1 MAKVENG
8 LGTKKPKKGLGSATE
23 LIGNEETEEYVQR
36 AYDFYAKPYQTQFEN
51 LGEATRKEAIGKGLY
66 LSGSLA
72 KATDKQMDDYSRQ
85 VAENVVMPLAREGM
99 DRSFQAQELGLREQQ
114 QAETER
120 ATRQQE
126 SFRRAE
132 LTGYISGQKYSTVSL
147 DSLGMTTSDYNENER
162 QNISTKFAEQLGRIP
177 TAEEVDSIMAGEKL
191 SIERMQ
197 TVGQQQL
204 GEQQRQFDVTTT
216 GKTSYGTFT
225 ANDLGVPVDLLE
237 QANAQ
242 RVDGT
247 IDSSSPQYLIATDII
262 RDNARDKDIYISDAD
277 VQKIIRGDEV
287 DLSGAPTLDF
297 LKLQEDREQ
306 FNASLAQDMT
316 LSDKQRDET
325 ARQFNIQTIRRQI
338 EWKAD
343 VTGRYGASAISAEM
357 LGIDQS
363 PWTDED
369 GNIRGDFTAMDPDER
384 EAYNQAKEDLRRVAS
399 EAGLSISDEDA
410 DKILGSNK
418 AITIMG
424 ETGLTMAG
432 RQQTMAES
440 ERLYQRRNETA
451 RLQLDEDKQRLDE
464 AITRAEQSGT
474 YIDPVTGDSL
484 NTLERLRLDL
494 DNRVANWELTGEAD
508 GKDRYGNYLGSLAAE
523 AQKQE
528 LRFGKERQELEQAI
542 ARAQQ
547 TGDFKDPD
555 TGKTV
560 ETLEKELQ
568 TANINIQKANLR
580 FEKQREINRQ
590 REVFAELT
598 GVSMPVEINLE
609 MLGGNL
615 DEMYDKDGNVRMEYW
630 YESAD
635 IIANNA
641 KKLLG
646 REPTSAE
653 IQALIRGD
661 SIVSGDP
668 MDTLAKTMQEGNL
681 TLEQTIARAEF
692 TGFFGPDNLETLAGN
707 RQAFEQEIQKRVQS
721 LNEQQQAYTENMEMF
736 RERGYMEIGE
746 GGQITAEEL
755 GIDITYVSTLNSM
768 SDIIDSYEAETL
780 RNSYREMT
788 GEELSDPDVLEML
801 QGRGK
806 SISAPIRIETL
817 SARTERQRQDI
828 EVGKTLGELGGK
840 KTEASRQ
847 FDEDLSL
854 RTDLT
859 EAEVASIYADT
870 SRADKQ
876 MEAQITK
883 WVAETNLDI
892 ATITGQFGISG
903 DISAEELGVTVP
915 SFDNDY
921 SLYEFIGED
930 SPEKDA
936 LVQSFNSTFG
946 RDPSNNEMSRLLTGA
961 SVSVESTPTLAGRQL
976 SQLISSQSLEMANDM
991 EKFSKQM
998 GLERDE
1004 LAEMQSQFDDT
1015 EKRLNEE
1022 MSNQFGLEK
1031 SQFALAR
1038 QELEA
1043 TYTGKWNVSGAIT
1056 GADLGFA
1063 DFDAT
1068 GLTADQVNRA
1078 AESLMTSYE
1087 VLTGE
1092 KISKMKAYDVLQG
1105 GSIPADET
1113 WTQDAIETARRF
1125 GLDQDSFTQ
1134 AITQYNQD
1142 FEENQRRNWASMKG
1156 YGFDPTTGKT
1166 MWTQG
1171 YAAYRD
1177 GKREMEK
1184 LNVRRDMVWNSFS
1197 QDAVDRDKKRGDH
1210 QFKMSDYRGLTKTD
1224 PQTGKT
1230 TTLSQAETVDRM
1242 VSDFEELYG
1251 YQPERQDIANYL
1263 KNISQQG
1270 EEGWAKI
1277 KTVPI
1282 YGFGTGNAFEEEMGR
1297 LNNIISGHALQIVEA
1312 TSGWEQAGRAIGQTV
1327 SEAFVASQGGDG
1339 GGNKKKLID
1348 GAKAFF
1354 TGS

>member
-1 MAKVENG
+1 MAKVEYG
-8 LGTKKPKKGLGSATE
+8 LGAKKPKKGLGSATK
-23 LIGNEETEEYVQR
+23 LIGDEETEEYVQR
-36 AYDFYAKPYQTQFEN
+36 AYDFYAKPYQQQFEA
-51 LGEATRKEAIGKGLY
+51 LGDATRKEAIGKGLY

-99 DRSFQAQELGLREQQ
+99 DRSFQARELGLREQQ

-126 SFRRAE
+126 AFRQGE
-132 LTGYISGQKYSTVSL
+132 LTGYIGGQKYSTVNMT
-147 DSLGMTTSDYNENER
+147 SLGITGEDISSGRER
-162 QNISTKFAEQLGRIP
+162 EAISTKFAEQLGRIP
-177 TAEEVDSIMAGEKL
+177 TVEEVNSIMRGEKL

-197 TVGQQQL
+197 TVSQQQL

-216 GKTSYGTFT
+216 GRFEGTYDV
-225 ANDLGVPVDLLE
+225 NDFGVPLDDLE
-237 QANAQ
+237 KAQ
-242 RVDGT
+242 QFRIDGT
-247 IDSSSPQYLIATDII
+247 IDRTTEIYQNVAKII
-262 RDNARDKDIYISDAD
+262 RDNANAQGIYISEEN
-277 VQKIIRGDEV
+277 VRNIIRGDEV

-297 LKLQEDREQ
+297 AKLQNDREQ

-316 LSDKQRDET
+316 LSDKQREES
-325 ARQFNIQTIRRQI
+325 ARQFNIQTMRRQI

-343 VTGRYGASAISAEM
+343 VTGRYGASAVSAEM

-363 PWTDED
+363 PWMDED
-369 GNIRGDFTAMDPDER
+369 GNLLETPEARTAFS
-384 EAYNQAKEDLRRVAS
+384 QAKEDLIRIAG
-399 EAGLSISDEDA
+399 EAGLSVSDIDA
-410 DKILGSNK
+410 EKILSSNS
-418 AITIMG
+418 AITISG
-424 ETGLTMAG
+424 EEGFTIAG
-432 RQQTMAES
+432 RQQAMAEADTLF
-440 ERLYQRRNETA
+440 RRRNETA
-451 RLQLDEDKQRLDE
+451 RVRLEQRSQALDE
-464 AITRAEQSGT
+464 AITRAQQSGT
-474 YIDPVTGDSL
+474 YVDPVTNEDL
-484 NTLERLRLDL
+484 QTLEARRLELDKEATYL
-494 DNRVANWELTGEAD
+494 ELTGTANGQDED
-508 GKDRYGNYLGSLAAE
+508 GNFLGSLAAT
-523 AQKQE
+523 AQKQRLVAE
-528 LRFGKERQELEQAI
+528 DKREKLERAI

-547 TGDFKDPD
+547 TGTFKDPE
-555 TGKTV
+555 TNKTV

-568 TANINIQKANLR
+568 TANIDIQKANLR

-590 REVFAELT
+590 REAFAELT
-598 GVSMPVEINLE
+598 GVSIPVEINLE
-609 MLGGNL
+609 MLGGNM
-615 DEMYDKDGNVRMEYW
+615 DEMYNTDGTVNTDYWME
-630 YESAD
+630 SVD
-635 IIANNA
+635 VINNNA

-646 REPTSAE
+646 REPTPSE
-653 IQALIRGD
+653 IQALLRGD

-668 MDTLAKTMQEGNL
+668 MDTLAKQMQERGM
-681 TLEQTIARAEF
+681 TLEETVAEAEF

-707 RQAFEQEIQKRVQS
+707 RQAFEQELQKRVQS
-721 LNEQQQAYTENMEMF
+721 LNERQQAYTEKMEMF

-746 GGQITAEEL
+746 GGEITAEEL
-755 GIDITYVSTLNSM
+755 GVDTTYVSTLNNM
-768 SDIIDSYEAETL
+768 DDILDSYEAETL
-780 RNSYREMT
+780 RNTYREMT
-788 GEELSDPDVLEML
+788 GEDLPDSDVINML
-801 QGRGK
+801 RGNGK

-847 FDEDLSL
+847 FDKDLSL

-903 DISAEELGVTVP
+903 EISAEELGVTVP

-921 SLYEFIGED
+921 DLYEFIGED

-998 GLERDE
+998 GLEREE
-1004 LAEMQSQFDDT
+1004 LAEMASQFDET

-1022 MSNQFGLEK
+1022 MSNQFGLER

-1038 QELEA
+1038 QEMEA
-1043 TYTGKWNVSGAIT
+1043 KYTGKWNVSGEIT
-1056 GADLGFA
+1056 SADLGFA
-1063 DFDAT
+1063 DYDAT

-1113 WTQDAIETARRF
+1113 WTQDAIDSARRF
-1125 GLDQDSFTQ
+1125 GLDERQFTE
-1134 AITQYNQD
+1134 AISQYNKNFQED
-1142 FEENQRRNWASMKG
+1142 QRRNWAQMKG
-1156 YGFDPTTGKT
+1156 YGFDPTTGKQ

-1171 YAAYRD
+1171 YAAYWD

-1184 LNVRRDMVWNSFS
+1184 LSVRRDMVWNSFT
-1197 QDAVDRDKKRGDH
+1197 QDAIDRGKKRGEH
-1210 QFKMSDYRGLTKTD
+1210 QFKMSDYKNLTKTD

-1230 TTLSQAETVDRM
+1230 TKLSQAETVDRM
-1242 VSDFEELYG
+1242 MSDFEDLYG
-1251 YQPERQDIANYL
+1251 YQPERQDIANFL

-1270 EEGWAKI
+1270 DEGWAKT
-1277 KTVPI
+1277 KTVNI

-1312 TSGWEQAGRAIGQTV
+1312 TSGWEQAGKAIGQTV
-1327 SEAFVASQGGDG
+1327 SEAIVARAGRPPVP
-1339 GGNKKKLID
+1339 K
-1348 GAKAFF
+1348 
-1354 TGS
+1354 T